1 MHEGTVV
8 YVSELAPTPVR
19 AVVQTYDAP
28 SGRWRVELQGSQ
40 WQGRT
45 LLVPEEAL
53 RISFCIL
60 PSSLSKLQTF
70 VDMTNVDAQG
80 VCGRG
85 LIVNVPVKKGS
96 PILAEPPLCVAGAL
110 VMPHR
115 THHSE
120 RWLAF
125 AALQKQAKAE
135 LQAAAAGRASSF
147 EFSKALAA
155 FNDLGMADQ
164 VPSHV
169 REGAENIATKL
180 FGDPS
185 RTAEVSDVLMKFHSN
200 QFRLD
205 NGAEPAD
212 TAFAASG
219 VYPCM
224 SRINHSCAPT
234 MNMTPARLYAQLHGA
249 KTGTSLEESG
259 AVLLA
264 FAARDLV
271 PGDRLTISYGP
282 AELASSWSLQQRREY
297 LLRELGFKCG
307 CERCVAEEA
316 GQYWTVDAA
325 ARQAAAEAAAA
336 AATVAQEEQQ
346 AAQEAVGVPTAR
358 ADDEVEPLHLEEWQ
372 IEALQKR
379 MEAMRRAER
388 VEEMEPEVQ
397 SRRPEVQS
405 RRVEVQSRRPE
416 EKEQGKERGA
426 VEEVVPQHEPTTPS
440 KRSPVGPKVVE
451 PTSKRA
457 IEPTVGTAPTMAPS
471 PTVRKSEM
479 KPPPAAKPPP
489 ASELRPAAEAP
500 CMPSAELERIQ
511 ARPFV
516 VEHLIC
522 PPAFERPHTRVI
534 AVSVVAV
541 VVSVTL
547 LLVVKR
553 YR

>member
-1 MHEGTVV
+1 MHAGTVV

-45 LLVPEEAL
+45 LLVPEEAI

-85 LIVNVPVKKGS
+85 LIVNVPVKKGN
-96 PILAEPPLCVAGAL
+96 PILAEPPLIVAGAL

-135 LQAAAAGRASSF
+135 LQAAAVGRASSF

-249 KTGTSLEESG
+249 KSGTSLEESG

-282 AELASSWSLQQRREY
+282 AELASSWSLQQRNEY
-297 LLRELGFKCG
+297 LQRELGFKCG

-316 GQYWTVDAA
+316 GQDWTVDAA

-388 VEEMEPEVQ
+388 VEEMEQ
-397 SRRPEVQS
+397 
-405 RRVEVQSRRPE
+405 VEE
-416 EKEQGKERGA
+416 GGA
-426 VEEVVPQHEPTTPS
+426 VEKVVPQLESTTTPF
-440 KRSPVGPKVVE
+440 KRPPVGAKVIE
-451 PTSKRA
+451 PMSKRA
-457 IEPTVGTAPTMAPS
+457 IQPTVGPTPTMAPA
-471 PTVRKSEM
+471 PTDRESEM
-479 KPPPAAKPPP
+479 KPAPAA
-489 ASELRPAAEAP
+489 ELRPAAEAP
-500 CMPSAELERIQ
+500 SKPPCMPSADLGRIQ
-511 ARPFV
+511 AQPFV
-516 VEHLIC
+516 VEHLLC
-522 PPAFERPHTRVI
+522 PPAFKRQHTRVI
-534 AVSVVAV
+534 AVAVVAV
-541 VVSVTL
+541 AVSLALVS
-547 LLVVKR
+547 VVKR
-553 YR
+553 YMYR

>member
-1 MHEGTVV
+1 LVSSVIVAAQSFDVISFRTLIGPIAQADNIMLRGRRASLHAGTVV

-45 LLVPEEAL
+45 LLVPEEAI

-60 PSSLSKLQTF
+60 PSSLSKLQSF

-85 LIVNVPVKKGS
+85 LIVNVPVKKGN
-96 PILAEPPLCVAGAL
+96 PILAEPPLIVAGAL

-169 REGAENIATKL
+169 LEGAENIATKL

-249 KTGTSLEESG
+249 KRVILFSPADFGCLYPFPMHHPCDRQSQVDLYAPDLSR
-259 AVLLA
+259 
-264 FAARDLV
+264 FPRFRAARPLEAILQ
-271 PGDRLTISYGP
+271 PGEVL
-282 AELASSWSLQQRREY
+282 Y
-297 LLRELGFKCG
+297 LP
-307 CERCVAEEA
+307 
-316 GQYWTVDAA
+316 QYWWHHIENLD
-325 ARQAAAEAAAA
+325 EACVSLNFWFKDCAKPEK
-336 AATVAQEEQQ
+336 V
-346 AAQEAVGVPTAR
+346 VL
-358 ADDEVEPLHLEEWQ
+358 PLSASQHL
-372 IEALQKR
+372 
-379 MEAMRRAER
+379 AMRRNIEKLVAQKLGATKAQLVLPLLASHTDAEQPAESA
-388 VEEMEPEVQ
+388 VPEV
-397 SRRPEVQS
+397 
-405 RRVEVQSRRPE
+405 
-416 EKEQGKERGA
+416 GA
-426 VEEVVPQHEPTTPS
+426 LREEVTRLLTHV
-440 KRSPVGPKVVE
+440 
-451 PTSKRA
+451 
-457 IEPTVGTAPTMAPS
+457 M
-471 PTVRKSEM
+471 
-479 KPPPAAKPPP
+479 PAADVP
-489 ASELRPAAEAP
+489 AWLCEL
-500 CMPSAELERIQ
+500 
-511 ARPFV
+511 
-516 VEHLIC
+516 VEGRFPRLAHQETGQPI
-522 PPAFERPHTRVI
+522 
-534 AVSVVAV
+534 
-541 VVSVTL
+541 
-547 LLVVKR
+547 
-553 YR
+553 

>member
-1 MHEGTVV
+1 MHAGTVV

-45 LLVPEEAL
+45 LLVPEEAI

-60 PSSLSKLQTF
+60 PSSLSKLQSF

-85 LIVNVPVKKGS
+85 LIVNVPVKKGN
-96 PILAEPPLCVAGAL
+96 PILAEPPLIVAGAL

-249 KTGTSLEESG
+249 KSGTSLEESG

-297 LLRELGFKCG
+297 LQRELGFKCG

-316 GQYWTVDAA
+316 GRDWTVDAA

-388 VEEMEPEVQ
+388 VEEMEQ
-397 SRRPEVQS
+397 
-405 RRVEVQSRRPE
+405 VEE
-416 EKEQGKERGA
+416 GGA
-426 VEEVVPQHEPTTPS
+426 VEGVVPQLEPTPF
-440 KRSPVGPKVVE
+440 KRPPVGAKVIE
-451 PTSKRA
+451 PMSKRA
-457 IEPTVGTAPTMAPS
+457 NVQSDPIEPMPKRAIQPTVGPTPTMAPA
-471 PTVRKSEM
+471 PTDRESEM
-479 KPPPAAKPPP
+479 KPAPAA
-489 ASELRPAAEAP
+489 ELRPAAEVTAETPSKPP
-500 CMPSAELERIQ
+500 CMPSAELGRIQ
-511 ARPFV
+511 AQPFV
-516 VEHLIC
+516 VEHLLR
-522 PPAFERPHTRVI
+522 PPAHVI
-534 AVSVVAV
+534 AVAVVAV
-541 VVSVTL
+541 AVSLALVS
-547 LLVVKR
+547 VVKR